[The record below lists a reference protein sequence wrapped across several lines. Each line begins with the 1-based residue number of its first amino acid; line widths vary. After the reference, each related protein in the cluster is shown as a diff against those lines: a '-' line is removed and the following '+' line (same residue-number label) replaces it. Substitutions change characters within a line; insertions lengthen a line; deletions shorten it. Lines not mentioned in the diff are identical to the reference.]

1 MNQVIPKFLLMKRS
15 GNFIDYMKEVVYNMD
30 PEYGTMTAN
39 ELNEVHN
46 DVEQID
52 DVLRE
57 LTWDPKLNTNEHIKN
72 TIEIFE
78 RSGLISKSKNPKIY
92 IKQIKNSIKSILD
105 S

>member
-46 DVEQID
+46 DVEQIETEMQD
-52 DVLRE
+52 LVYRE
-57 LTWDPKLNTNEHIKN
+57 MTYDAN
-72 TIEIFE
+72 
-78 RSGLISKSKNPKIY
+78 
-92 IKQIKNSIKSILD
+92 
-105 S
+105 